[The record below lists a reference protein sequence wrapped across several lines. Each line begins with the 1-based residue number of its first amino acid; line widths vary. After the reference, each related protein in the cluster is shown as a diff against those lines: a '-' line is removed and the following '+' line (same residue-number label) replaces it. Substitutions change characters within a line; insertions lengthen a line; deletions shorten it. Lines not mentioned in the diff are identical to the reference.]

1 MPRLASHGAVAA
13 RGHGGQNRYNREPWR
28 HVSYDDRRRR
38 GGFAAGPPPWA
49 PLTQAR

>member
-28 HVSYDDRRRR
+28 DVSYDDRRVAAALQPARRR
-38 GGFAAGPPPWA
+38 G
-49 PLTQAR
+49 RR